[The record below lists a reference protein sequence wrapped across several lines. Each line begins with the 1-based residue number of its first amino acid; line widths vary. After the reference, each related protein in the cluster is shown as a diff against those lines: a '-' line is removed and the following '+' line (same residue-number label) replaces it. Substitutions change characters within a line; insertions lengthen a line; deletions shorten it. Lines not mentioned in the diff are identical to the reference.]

1 MDLKEIEGG
10 GAKLCLETRIGQVKA
25 RDTEN
30 AANFLTSL
38 ETVSLPRRS

>member
-1 MDLKEIEGG
+1 M
-10 GAKLCLETRIGQVKA
+10 GQVRA

-38 ETVSLPRRS
+38 ETFNFPRRTLLLGVKYLVAVLVTC